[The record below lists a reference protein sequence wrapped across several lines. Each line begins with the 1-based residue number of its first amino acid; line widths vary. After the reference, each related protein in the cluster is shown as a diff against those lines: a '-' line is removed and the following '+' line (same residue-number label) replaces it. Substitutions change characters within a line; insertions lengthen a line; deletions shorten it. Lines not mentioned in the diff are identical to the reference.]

1 MPTTVDRARSRPSAF
16 ILFAVALC
24 AAMAGLPTSISAQ
37 TAKPP
42 SGELRWALH
51 VTLAARW
58 LDPAETEAFSTPF
71 MVMYAVHDAMAK
83 PMPAGLITP
92 SLAESWT
99 ESKDHLT
106 YTFVLRK
113 GVRFHNGEPVTA
125 EDVKYSWDRY
135 RGASAKLLHDKVKE
149 VSVVDPGH
157 IRFVLKEPWPDFI
170 TFYGTT
176 ASGAGWIVPKKY
188 VEKVGEDGFKAAP
201 VGAGPYKVVSF
212 KPGVGL
218 VLEAFDGYWRKP
230 PAVKRLVMRSMPEES
245 TRAAALR
252 AGEVDIAY
260 LLTGPTADSVR
271 KVSGFRLAAPLVSG
285 AFWLELPEQ
294 WDPKSPWSDARVRLA
309 ASHAIDRP
317 GINQAEMLG
326 FGRLTGNYVPRIFQ
340 FAVPMEPHPY
350 DPAKAKKLLAEAG
363 YPNGFDAG
371 DFNPFPPYDSMGE
384 AVIGNLQAVGIK
396 SRLRTME
403 RATYFTTW
411 REKKLHGVIKVI
423 TAAFGNAATRLEPYA
438 TKSGVYAYGSLPE
451 IDDLYA
457 RQARELDPKKREA
470 MVHQIQQIIR
480 DKVTAIPL
488 FEQAFIWGVGPRVA
502 DAGDGRIPG
511 FSYSAPFEDLKL
523 K

>member
-1 MPTTVDRARSRPSAF
+1 VLLAASLALGALVLTSPGAARA
-16 ILFAVALC
+16 
-24 AAMAGLPTSISAQ
+24 Q
-37 TAKPP
+37 AKPAA
-42 SGELRWALH
+42 GELRWALH

-71 MVMYAVHDAMAK
+71 MVMYGVHDAMLK

-92 SLAESWT
+92 SLAESWA
-99 ESKDHLT
+99 EAKDHLS

-113 GVRFHNGEPVTA
+113 GVRFHNGDPVTA
-125 EDVKYSWDRY
+125 EDVKFSWDRY
-135 RGASAKLLHDKVKE
+135 KGASAKLLKDKVKE
-149 VSVVDPGH
+149 VVIVDPGQV
-157 IRFVLKEPWPDFI
+157 RFVLKEPWPDFI

-188 VEKVGEDGFKAAP
+188 VEKVGDDGFKNAP
-201 VGAGPYKVVSF
+201 VGAGPYRVVAF
-212 KPGVGL
+212 KPGVEI
-218 VLEAFDGYWRKP
+218 VMEAFDGYWRKAP
-230 PAVKRLVMRSMPEES
+230 SVKRIVMRSMPEEA

-252 AGEVDIAY
+252 AGEVDIAF
-260 LLTGPTADSVR
+260 LLTGPTADAIR
-271 KVSGFRLAAPLVSG
+271 KVPGYRLAAPLVSG

-294 WDPKSPWSDARVRLA
+294 WDPKSPWADPRVRLA

-317 GINQAEMLG
+317 TINQAEMLG

-350 DPAKAKKLLAEAG
+350 DPAKARKLLAEAG
-363 YPNGFDAG
+363 YASGFDAG

-384 AVIGNLQAVGIK
+384 AVIANLQAVGIR

-403 RATYFTTW
+403 RAAYFTAW
-411 REKKLHGVIKVI
+411 REKKLHGIIKVI

-438 TKSGVYAYGSLPE
+438 TKNGVYAYGSLPE
-451 IDDLYA
+451 IDDLYS
-457 RQARELDPKKREA
+457 RQARELDTRKREA